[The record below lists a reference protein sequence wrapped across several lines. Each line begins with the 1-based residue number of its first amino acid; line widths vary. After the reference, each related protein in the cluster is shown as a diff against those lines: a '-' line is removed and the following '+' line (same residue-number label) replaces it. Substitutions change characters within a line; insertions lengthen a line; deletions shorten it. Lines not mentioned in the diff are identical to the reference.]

1 MRNAG
6 IQVCIG
12 DKWKAYLK
20 SAWWKLTGNRRR
32 NWWSLRWQGWRT
44 RALRSRPLHGDNG
57 GVGRR
62 GKERQHGRPVK
73 DPTVKVQF
81 PHQDNIWNTPR
92 AHWICIS
99 DFASTTLCVYEIAL
113 SQRWNR
119 WTRTTRSCANWLERC
134 RQKTAKVI
142 LHQLTIT
149 FVSSE
154 MKGATHGRQ
163 KMSISDSSHH
173 LGLEN
178 RSQSLVRWPQ
188 SHSDV
193 VLQHQYCA
201 PHTALQGCCLDNQF
215 LPGRSKMH

>member
-57 GVGRR
+57 GSDDVGRNVSMADQW
-62 GKERQHGRPVK
+62 KIQQS
-73 DPTVKVQF
+73 KVQF

-99 DFASTTLCVYEIAL
+99 DFASTTFCVYKIAL

-178 RSQSLVRWPQ
+178 RSQSLVR
-188 SHSDV
+188 
-193 VLQHQYCA
+193 
-201 PHTALQGCCLDNQF
+201 
-215 LPGRSKMH
+215 